1 MSIAAAERP
10 LQKPIAPENH
20 PLVSAFREIKAPV
33 QTSRPPRAART
44 IKQPMA
50 VQGKIGNTELA
61 EIQVC
66 CSCLNRAVAVLR
78 CFKSV
83 AESICP
89 TSGKMDAD

>member
-66 CSCLNRAVAVLR
+66 LFLFESGSCCASLFQV
-78 CFKSV
+78 C
-83 AESICP
+83 C
-89 TSGKMDAD
+89 